1 MTGVLSTVLAGCF
14 AMAAFAVAILAGLA
28 GGNSPA
34 SILLK
39 ALIAMIVCYPV
50 GLMIGLA
57 VQRVISDHLEAQ
69 QKAIDDEDEA
79 KPAEASAT
87 EQSAETAED
96 AEDLIIV

>member
-1 MTGVLSTVLAGCF
+1 MTGVLSNVLAGCF

-28 GGNSPA
+28 VGNSPA
-34 SILLK
+34 SILLR

-57 VQRVISDHLEAQ
+57 VQRVVSDQLEAQ

-79 KPAEASAT
+79 KPVEASAT
-87 EQSAETAED
+87 EQSAENAED
-96 AEDLIIV
+96 AEDLIVV

>member
-1 MTGVLSTVLAGCF
+1 MTGVLSNVLAGCF

-28 GGNSPA
+28 GGNPPA

-57 VQRVISDHLEAQ
+57 AQRVISDQLEAQ
-69 QKAIDDEDEA
+69 QKAVDDEDEA